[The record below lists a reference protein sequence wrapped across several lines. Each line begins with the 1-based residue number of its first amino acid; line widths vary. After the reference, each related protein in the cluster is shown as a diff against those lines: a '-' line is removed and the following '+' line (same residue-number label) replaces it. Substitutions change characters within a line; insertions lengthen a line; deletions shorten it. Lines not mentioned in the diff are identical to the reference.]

1 MRTQS
6 AGRRINGLESGASR
20 RSETEEVS
28 MDDFVLQQVKQLFS
42 VLNVSTA
49 LLLWLTFG
57 SCKFYNIACA

>member
-1 MRTQS
+1 
-6 AGRRINGLESGASR
+6 
-20 RSETEEVS
+20 

-57 SCKFYNIACA
+57 SCKFTTLRVLETCHCGAEPRIIVHNSSGNSRVV